1 MIWLRELLVI
11 ILGSI
16 LVKNVMLSRIM
27 GTCPYIGVSSQVETA
42 TGMGIAVV
50 FVMSVASAVTW
61 LVQNLIL
68 VPLEIT
74 YLQTVAFILVIA
86 ALVQLIE
93 MVITKVSP
101 TLHRALGIY
110 LPLITTNCA
119 VLGIAVLNIRES
131 YTLLEATVNG
141 AAGGL
146 GFLLA
151 IIILAYIRERQDYAA
166 VPESAKGF
174 PMALVTTG
182 LIAMAFLGF
191 SGFDLTRFVGL

>member
-1 MIWLRELLVI
+1 MRELLVI

-68 VPLEIT
+68 VPLELT

-191 SGFDLTRFVGL
+191 SGFDITRFVGL

>member
-1 MIWLRELLVI
+1 MRELLVI

-166 VPESAKGF
+166 VPESTKGF

>member
-1 MIWLRELLVI
+1 MRELLVI

-101 TLHRALGIY
+101 TLHRALGLY

-191 SGFDLTRFVGL
+191 SGFDITRFVGL

>member
-1 MIWLRELLVI
+1 MRELLVI

-151 IIILAYIRERQDYAA
+151 IIILAYRRERQDYAA

-191 SGFDLTRFVGL
+191 SGFDITRFVGL

>member
-1 MIWLRELLVI
+1 MIRLRELLVI

-191 SGFDLTRFVGL
+191 SGFDITRFVGL

>member
-1 MIWLRELLVI
+1 MRELLVI
-11 ILGSI
+11 ILSSI

-174 PMALVTTG
+174 PMALGTTG

>member
-1 MIWLRELLVI
+1 
-11 ILGSI
+11 
-16 LVKNVMLSRIM
+16 M

-42 TGMGIAVV
+42 AGMGIAVV

-191 SGFDLTRFVGL
+191 SGFDITRFVGL

>member
-1 MIWLRELLVI
+1 MRELPVI

-166 VPESAKGF
+166 VPESTKGF